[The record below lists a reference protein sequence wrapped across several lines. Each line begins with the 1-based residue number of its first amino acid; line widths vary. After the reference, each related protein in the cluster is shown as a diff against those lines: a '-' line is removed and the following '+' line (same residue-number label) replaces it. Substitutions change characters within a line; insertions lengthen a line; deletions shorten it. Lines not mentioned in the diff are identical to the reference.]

1 MNELF
6 TNANQH
12 IAGNDI
18 PVDPFKVEP
27 FVIGFR
33 KIPFVPV
40 DSWTP
45 QSEDDIIFV
54 PSKGYITVPVSR
66 VLGYPTYGEPI
77 DLFYLNTKRCYNNMR
92 DHIAKYLNYFEKYY
106 DSDHELW
113 SIYAYLKLL
122 MDTQTSV
129 YTPQRFLSDLT
140 RMILN
145 PYCSIFAKV
154 NQMNEENY
162 YLKLTYR
169 NNRNP
174 ALQYTEYH
182 AKLMMRASVLMNIII
197 PLMTHYMYR
206 AKIPNTQEFILEIF
220 TYILDNLCDGV
231 QIINKLYETASTNI
245 SKNANSNP
253 ILWEIQDIRGKSTT
267 THTINCVDNIIVSIM
282 PKYVY
287 DQNII
292 HFNYKSIINNTR
304 FQITD
309 IAYEFTYVKFSSTK
323 RDEDNNSEF
332 DKYESFLTKE
342 NESKYFLIA
351 KNYEK
356 TMRDLELSWGP
367 IESEEIIFYHRELSR
382 GESYE
387 TDENGN
393 VSVVQD
399 DHSCI
404 REMQKNMIFNLFLK
418 YFGHSYCL
426 REVNY
431 LDYIK
436 LIIIAKRMLLK
447 AGMIILPYI
456 ISGKFEV
463 SKIKSINIKEKARM
477 EANKLY
483 EQVKKKYRNEQMM
496 DLVLELISKI
506 LASKFTIIDY
516 ENEALN
522 GQPVPIVNDLVIE
535 EVLMYILMI

>member
-1 MNELF
+1 
-6 TNANQH
+6 
-12 IAGNDI
+12 
-18 PVDPFKVEP
+18 
-27 FVIGFR
+27 
-33 KIPFVPV
+33 
-40 DSWTP
+40 
-45 QSEDDIIFV
+45 
-54 PSKGYITVPVSR
+54 
-66 VLGYPTYGEPI
+66 
-77 DLFYLNTKRCYNNMR
+77 MR

-367 IESEEIIFYHRELSR
+367 IE
-382 GESYE
+382 
-387 TDENGN
+387 
-393 VSVVQD
+393 
-399 DHSCI
+399 
-404 REMQKNMIFNLFLK
+404 
-418 YFGHSYCL
+418 
-426 REVNY
+426 
-431 LDYIK
+431 
-436 LIIIAKRMLLK
+436 
-447 AGMIILPYI
+447 
-456 ISGKFEV
+456 
-463 SKIKSINIKEKARM
+463 
-477 EANKLY
+477 
-483 EQVKKKYRNEQMM
+483 
-496 DLVLELISKI
+496 
-506 LASKFTIIDY
+506 
-516 ENEALN
+516 
-522 GQPVPIVNDLVIE
+522 
-535 EVLMYILMI
+535 